1 MIKQLRKVGNSTALL
16 LDKPLLELLGVKE
29 RGHVQLT
36 FTNGSLVVTPVD
48 PQPVTDERFQDC
60 LDRVFDDWGSALK
73 RLA

>member
-36 FTNGSLVVTPVD
+36 FTSGSLVVTPVD

-60 LDRVFDDWGSALK
+60 LDRVFDDWGSVLK